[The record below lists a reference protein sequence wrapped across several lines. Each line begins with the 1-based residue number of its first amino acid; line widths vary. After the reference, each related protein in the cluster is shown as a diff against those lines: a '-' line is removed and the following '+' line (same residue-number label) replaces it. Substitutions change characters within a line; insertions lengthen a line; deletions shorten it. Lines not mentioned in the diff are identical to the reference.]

1 MFLKCSAR
9 RKNGKEHRSWSI
21 VESRRLGDGRCVQR
35 HVLYLGEINDSQ
47 RTAWQKSIKVL
58 EHGGKAPVQMAIFPE
73 DRAPRGGGSEPVIH
87 VKLNELELHRPRQWG
102 GCWLA
107 LELWRQLGLD
117 TFWRENLSASREG
130 TRWDLVLTVLVVYR
144 LLDPGSEWRLHRQW
158 FERTALSDL
167 LDEDFRLAV
176 DDTLYR
182 CHDKLLKHKEA
193 LFVFLRD
200 RWRDLFGAKFD
211 VLLYDLTS
219 TYFECDVP
227 DIDGLRRFGYSRDKR
242 GDCVQVV
249 VALIVTPEG
258 FPVGYEVFAGNTADS
273 STLRQMLAEIK
284 ARYGKAEHTWLMDRG
299 IPTEEVLE
307 EMRASNPPIRYLVG
321 TPKGRLSKLESAL
334 AQVPWQTAREGI
346 EVKLVKEDDE
356 LYVLAKS
363 EARISKE
370 RGMRRRRLKKLWKR
384 LEELQKQKPCYEA
397 LLQKIGAAKG
407 EAGRAAGLIDL
418 VLPDPPATKM
428 KRKMPATFTFSL
440 NKEELRK
447 VRRREGRYLLRSN
460 LVSDDPAALWQQ
472 YMILTQVEEAFKNLK
487 GDLALRPVYHH
498 KDTRIQAHI
507 FIAFLSYCLHVT
519 LRQRLHTHAPGLT
532 PRAALGKFAAMQMI
546 DVHLPT
552 TDNRKLI
559 LSRYTQPD
567 TDCRLLLQKLKLT
580 LPDQPPPKI
589 SSKGEIKP

>member
-47 RTAWQKSIKVL
+47 RTAWQKSIEVL